1 MLKLSLEDLKLDF
14 VRQVYEAITKQI
26 QQMDIKMSIV
36 LSWNGAM
43 AVLLAKQVSDLIAS
57 RTFRI
62 TPVILMVLI
71 TTLMG
76 FAASYAY
83 RVIKPRT
90 AKSQK
95 QVKDGFAG
103 LLYSDDILNL
113 GPSARERMAR
123 YQEELLGIDSHE
135 NLYRHFTKSIV
146 LISEVQHKKNVLFTR
161 ALMCSVLSFTLLLAL
176 MLVMDVFKQWMH

>member
-1 MLKLSLEDLKLDF
+1 MLKLSIEDLKLDF

-26 QQMDIKMSIV
+26 QQMDLKMSIV

-62 TPVILMVLI
+62 TPVILMVAI

-83 RVIKPRT
+83 RVIKPRS
-90 AKSQK
+90 AKSQN
-95 QVKDGFAG
+95 QVREGFAG

-113 GPSARERMAR
+113 GPTARERMAR
-123 YQEELLGIDSHE
+123 YQEELLAIDNHE
-135 NLYRHFTKSIV
+135 SLYRHFTKSIV
-146 LISEVQHKKNVLFTR
+146 LISEVSHKKNQLFTR

-176 MLVMDVFKQWMH
+176 MLVMDVFKQWMR